1 MDSKLLLDV
10 TNDEINIA
18 LLEDSTLVEYYK
30 EKRSLSYAVGDIYL
44 AKVKKLLPGLNAAF
58 VDVGYEK
65 EGFLHYLDLGVNFN
79 TVDSFVKNQVV
90 VKGKHLSMGKV
101 KQESDLPKVGHVTD
115 VLSVGR
121 EILVQVTK
129 EPISTKGPRLTAEI
143 SLAGRSVV
151 LMPFY
156 NKVSVSQKIVSYKER
171 NRLRKI
177 VKAACPNNYGAIV
190 RTVAEGKSA
199 DELENELEILVERWE
214 EALVSLQKNRKS
226 APFLV
231 VEEVSRAEA
240 ILRDHLN
247 RNFESIVI
255 NDKDVYEEIKS
266 YIGLIEPSKSGI
278 VKYYDDQ
285 LPVFDVYNVTKQLK
299 SSFGRIAPFSK
310 GAYLVIDHT
319 EAMHVI
325 DVNSGIRVN
334 KDSSEQEESAFEVN
348 MMAVDEVAHQLRLR
362 DMGGIV
368 IIDLIDMHTQVHNDK
383 VYERMVENLKSDS
396 AKHNVLPITK
406 FGLMQITRQR
416 VRPVTYV
423 NTMENCPICGG
434 SSKIYSSILFTDVLE
449 RKAYFVF
456 NVLKVKKALLYVH
469 PYVYAYLKQGF
480 ISLKT
485 KMCLKHLFRLKILPN
500 QNFSYLQYQFVDA
513 DGGEIDVTEE
523 VDSMF
528 VKVKA

>member
-18 LLEDSTLVEYYK
+18 LLEDSTVVEYYK
-30 EKRSLSYAVGDIYL
+30 EKRSSSCAVGDIYL

-58 VDVGYEK
+58 VDVGCEK
-65 EGFLHYLDLGVNFN
+65 EGFLHYLDLGFNFKTIN
-79 TVDSFVKNQVV
+79 GFVKNQVI
-90 VKGKHLSMGKV
+90 VKGKHLSMSKV
-101 KQESDLPKVGHVTD
+101 VQEGELPKTGLISNNLTVGQEV
-115 VLSVGR
+115 
-121 EILVQVTK
+121 LVQVTK
-129 EPISTKGPRLTAEI
+129 EPISTKGPRLTAEV

-156 NKVSVSQKIVSYKER
+156 NKVSVSQKIVSNKER

-177 VKAACPNNYGAIV
+177 VKSACPKNYGAIV
-190 RTVAEGKSA
+190 RTVAENKQA
-199 DELENELEILVERWE
+199 DELENELNILVDRWE
-214 EALVSLQKNRKS
+214 DALKNMQKHRGS

-231 VEEVSRAEA
+231 VEEVDRAEA

-278 VKYYDDQ
+278 VQYYDDQ
-285 LPVFDVYNVTKQLK
+285 VPLFDTYNATKQIK
-299 SSFGRIAPFSK
+299 SSFGRIVPFSK

-319 EAMHVI
+319 EALHVI

-334 KDSSEQEESAFEVN
+334 KDSTGQEESAFEVN

-368 IIDLIDMHTQVHNDK
+368 IIDLIDMHKQEHNDK
-383 VYERMVENLKSDS
+383 VYERMVQDLKSDR

-423 NTMENCPICGG
+423 NTMENCPVCGG

-449 RKAYFVF
+449 RKADFVF
-456 NVLKVKKALLYVH
+456 NVLKVKRALLYVH

-480 ISLKT
+480 LSLKA
-485 KMCLKHLFRLKILPN
+485 KMCLKHIFRLKILPN
-500 QNFSYLQYQFVDA
+500 QNFSYLQYKFIGA

-523 VDSMF
+523 VDSMY
-528 VKVKA
+528 VKARP